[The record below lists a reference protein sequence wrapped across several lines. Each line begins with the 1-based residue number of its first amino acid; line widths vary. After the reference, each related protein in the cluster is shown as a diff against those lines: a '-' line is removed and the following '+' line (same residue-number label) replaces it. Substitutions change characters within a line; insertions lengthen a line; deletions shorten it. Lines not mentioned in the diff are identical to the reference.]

1 MSEEIKEVSVVS
13 SAEDETG
20 GTAPAPR
27 REKTKRFRKISMVTK
42 MIGLMVVLMLFAS
55 LAYYLLTYREAGK
68 AIEDIILISG
78 EQLVGSMSDSITTEM
93 YNLRDESQKQQ
104 SISNLTLIMKK
115 RLAGK
120 GSQGIEDAYILNK
133 DFSILVAKES
143 FREGGSYEHPDLLKD
158 LAGVQTIY
166 SDAHIST
173 VAAPVQYSKITMGY
187 VVMTFNKLAAE
198 QARRRIRT
206 MFLFIFGV
214 VFVCMVIIL
223 RFTLQ
228 RQLKPIV
235 NLGCAS
241 DEFTKGNYD
250 FDLTEAPGNDEVA
263 TTIRSFKRM
272 MENFRIIAR
281 FSNRVLVD
289 KIRRGEMAEKAE
301 EVNLTVCFMDG
312 VGFTTWSA
320 AHTAPKV
327 ADYLTNYFTLSGRL
341 IDQLGG
347 LIDKT
352 IGDAILAYFGVDE
365 KESKAP
371 AQNAIRTMFAI
382 QYMIAFANYAFRTF
396 HGRLPM
402 DFRIGVATGRCVL
415 GAIGVKG
422 VRMDFT
428 IASLVA
434 NLAQRLESM
443 ADPGGTL
450 IDSFTYQNSGGEDY
464 LVVEGPMMIKPKGF
478 KNKVPAYKVITFK
491 NKADKEAFCRDLFAC
506 ATSPEVKT
514 VLSLAEEDWIAYEK
528 YVRECLNDDEPSMP
542 FRYSAD

>member
-1 MSEEIKEVSVVS
+1 MPDKKKEISV
-13 SAEDETG
+13 ATATEDETC

-27 REKTKRFRKISMVTK
+27 REKVKRFRKISMVTK
-42 MIGLMVVLMLFAS
+42 MIGLMTALMLVAS

-78 EQLVGSMSDSITTEM
+78 EQLVGSMADSITTEM
-93 YNLRDESQKQQ
+93 YNMRDETQRQQ

-133 DFSILVAKES
+133 DFSILVAKEGWKQ
-143 FREGGSYEHPDLLKD
+143 GGTYENPDPLKE

-173 VAAPVQYSKITMGY
+173 VASPVQYSKITMGF
-187 VVMTFNKLAAE
+187 VVMTFNKNAAE
-198 QARRRIRT
+198 QARRRIMM

-214 VFVCMVIIL
+214 IFIGMVIIL
-223 RFTLQ
+223 RFTL
-228 RQLKPIV
+228 RHQLKPIV
-235 NLGCAS
+235 NLGRAS
-241 DEFTKGNYD
+241 DEFAKGNYD
-250 FDLTEAPGNDEVA
+250 FDLAEAPGNDEVA

-272 MENFRIIAR
+272 MQDFRVIAR
-281 FSNRVLVD
+281 FSNRVLVN

-301 EVNLTVCFMDG
+301 EINLTVCFMDG
-312 VGFTTWSA
+312 VGFTNWSA
-320 AHTAPKV
+320 AHTAPKI
-327 ADYLTNYFTLSGRL
+327 ADHLTDYFTLSGRL
-341 IDQLGG
+341 MDQMGG

-371 AQNAIRTMFAI
+371 AQNAIRAMFAI
-382 QYMIAFANYAFRTF
+382 QYMVSFANYAFHTF
-396 HGRLPM
+396 HGRLPL
-402 DFRIGVATGRCVL
+402 DFRIGVAAGRCVL

-428 IASLVA
+428 IASVVA

-443 ADPGGTL
+443 AEPGGLL
-450 IDSFTYQNSGGEDY
+450 IDSYTYLNSGGESY
-464 LVVEGPMMIKPKGF
+464 LVVEGPTLVRPKGF
-478 KNKVPAYKVITFK
+478 KQKVPAYKVITY
-491 NKADKEAFCRDLFAC
+491 KAKEDKEAFCRDLTAC
-506 ATSPEVKT
+506 ALSTEVRE
-514 VLSLAEEDWIAYEK
+514 VLSLTEEDWQK
-528 YVRECLNDDEPSMP
+528 YADHVRECLNDNEPRMP